1 MEYKHILIGTDG
13 SELMETVYEHCA
25 FLARLTNATVHI
37 VYVLDIAG
45 FASVPIDSVPI
56 VSRWE
61 NIYGVLLDEGKAIA
75 ENAKKAVISYGV
87 NKVAVTTAVLEGH
100 PSSELNTYAENNA
113 VDLIVIGTHGR
124 KGLDRLLI
132 GSVADKVI
140 REAKVPV
147 LVVRSPTD
155 I

>member
-1 MEYKHILIGTDG
+1 MEYKNILIGTDG

-45 FASVPIDSVPI
+45 FASVPIDST
-56 VSRWE
+56 WE
-61 NIYGVLLDEGKAIA
+61 NMYDVLLDEGKAIA

-87 NKVAVTTAVLEGH
+87 NKEAVTTAVLEGH
-100 PSSELNTYAENNA
+100 PSSELNTYVENNA

-132 GSVADKVI
+132 GSVADKVV

>member
-1 MEYKHILIGTDG
+1 MEYKNILIGTDG

-45 FASVPIDSVPI
+45 FASVPIDST
-56 VSRWE
+56 WE
-61 NIYGVLLDEGKAIA
+61 NMYDVLLDEGKAIA

-87 NKVAVTTAVLEGH
+87 NKEAVKTAVLEGH
-100 PSSELNTYAENNA
+100 PSSELNTYVENNA

-132 GSVADKVI
+132 GSVADKVV

>member
-61 NIYGVLLDEGKAIA
+61 NMYEVLLDEGNAIA

-87 NKVAVTTAVLEGH
+87 NKAAVTTAVLEGH
-100 PSSELNTYAENNA
+100 PSSELSTYAENNA